1 MECASLAQLVEQ
13 IPLKD
18 KVLGSR
24 PRGCTMGV
32 NESEPLLRV
41 QNLTVSFGNE
51 KVIDDLNF
59 SVSEGDVLA
68 VIGPNGAGKTTL
80 FKALLGIIPY
90 QGSIGWRKGIKIGYV
105 PQRMEIETDIPL
117 TVREFLRLRGTGNF
131 SEEKAKAAVGSVLL
145 PENILNSGLGEI
157 SAGQRQRVLIAWA
170 LLGKPEI
177 LLFDEPTASIDI
189 SGQESIYQLLHHLED
204 KYNLTIILI
213 SHDLNVVYKY
223 AEKVLCLNR
232 SKICFGPPREVLD
245 LEQMQKLY
253 GGDHAFYHHLETHGH

>member
-1 MECASLAQLVEQ
+1 MSISKEPILKVKDLAV
-13 IPLKD
+13 KF
-18 KVLGSR
+18 
-24 PRGCTMGV
+24 
-32 NESEPLLRV
+32 NE
-41 QNLTVSFGNE
+41 E
-51 KVIDDLNF
+51 KILDGLNF
-59 SVSEGDVLA
+59 EINEGEVLA

-80 FKALLGIIPY
+80 FRALLGMQPFEGEIK
-90 QGSIGWRKGIKIGYV
+90 WRKDLRIGYV